1 MLGGLLSAEKVRVV
15 EPKGTLERE
24 NQPVFD
30 VPIVRLA
37 TGGRDGT
44 ARLWDLT
51 ARDPAANPIVLR
63 GPEGDFQSEGLDF
76 PVRRTGRSS
85 PTDWTY
91 SSKIGPTTGKSKLPP
106 ARVSEPARS
115 GQVHSLE
122 HRRRPRNFCNWPKG
136 ISMPTPSRHP
146 G

>member
-1 MLGGLLSAEKVRVV
+1 MHSHVLGGLLSAEKVRVV

-63 GPEGDFQSEGLDF
+63 GPEGDFQSEGLDLVF
-76 PVRRTGRSS
+76 GHFRCGTDVKPEVDAWIAAQRLNRLAQAAVAEAMARWAILFDPSAGHKVRSF
-85 PTDWTY
+85 
-91 SSKIGPTTGKSKLPP
+91 
-106 ARVSEPARS
+106 
-115 GQVHSLE
+115 
-122 HRRRPRNFCNWPKG
+122 N
-136 ISMPTPSRHP
+136 
-146 G
+146 